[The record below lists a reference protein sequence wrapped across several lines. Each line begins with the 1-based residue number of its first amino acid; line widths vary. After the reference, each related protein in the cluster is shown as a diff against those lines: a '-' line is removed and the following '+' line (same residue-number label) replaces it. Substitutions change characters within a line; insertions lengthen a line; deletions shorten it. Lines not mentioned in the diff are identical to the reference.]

1 MRVNRKWFYGKIL
14 LAIIL
19 FSLVY
24 ILPVDLQPQ
33 ARATLAITLL
43 AMTLWISE
51 AMPLEATAIL
61 VALLLVVAGGFQ
73 VDSVFSQFFDRVV
86 VLVLGGFAIAVA
98 MSRHRLD
105 EYLGYKVLGRFGSS
119 AKSVLLGTV
128 AVTSFLSMW
137 MSNSAAAAIMMPIAV
152 VLLKRNGLKKM
163 KSNFA
168 KSMVLAVGYGAT
180 IGGIGTI
187 IGSTPN
193 VITQKFLAE
202 NGIRFGFVE
211 WGIRGFPF
219 MVLMV
224 IACWL
229 ILHHV
234 FRPEIKKLATEKH
247 PHPFTLEQKKVA
259 AIFLLTVFLWITES
273 VHGIHNSIIALVP
286 IILLYLFR
294 LIDTHDFHKVGW
306 DSLILIG
313 GGIALGMA
321 IDKSGLDDIVSS
333 SLGSSLTG
341 QPYFLVLLAMG
352 IVGIALTSFISNT
365 AASAVFIPIITAL
378 SGMLGVDM
386 TNLVVA
392 AAIGVSLDFIFPM
405 GTPPSAL
412 AYSTGY
418 MHVRDMIKAG
428 ILISIAGALIM
439 AGMAYLVW
447 GMF

>member
-1 MRVNRKWFYGKIL
+1 MQVNRKWFYGKIL
-14 LAIIL
+14 VAIIL
-19 FSLVY
+19 FSLAY
-24 ILPVDLQPQ
+24 IAPIDLQPQ

-43 AMTLWISE
+43 AMALWISE

-61 VALLLVVAGGFQ
+61 VALLLVVVGGFQ
-73 VDSVFSQFFDRVV
+73 ADAVFAQFFDRVV

-98 MSRHRLD
+98 MSRHKLD
-105 EYLGYKVLGRFGSS
+105 EYLGYKILGRFGAS

-152 VLLKRNGLKKM
+152 VLLKKNKLRKM
-163 KSNFA
+163 NSNFA

-180 IGGIGTI
+180 IGGIGTL

-202 NGIRFGFVE
+202 KGIAFGFVE
-211 WGIRGFPF
+211 WGVRGFPF

-224 IACWL
+224 LACWF
-229 ILHHV
+229 ILHHI

-259 AIFLLTVFLWITES
+259 AIFVLTVFLWVTES
-273 VHGIHNSIIALVP
+273 IHGIHNSIIALVP

-306 DSLILIG
+306 DSLVLIG

-341 QPYFLVLLAMG
+341 QPYLIVLLAMG
-352 IVGIALTSFISNT
+352 VVGIALTSFISNT
-365 AASAVFIPIITAL
+365 AASAVLIPIVTAL
-378 SGMLGVDM
+378 SGMLGIDM

-418 MHVRDMIKAG
+418 IRVKDMVKAG
-428 ILISIAGALIM
+428 ILISIAGAIIM
-439 AGMAYLVW
+439 ASMALLMW